1 MWVEPSGRGAR
12 HLETSRAARRKQ
24 SNVSGCRQ
32 RSASPHGGC
41 VASLCGCGARSH
53 GRGAPAPP
61 RMHTRTAGTSRVRGS
76 SYACSRSTSS
86 WSAARQT
93 TPPLALPC
101 PWHAP
106 RRAGRWH
113 RAPRRRLTPLLGRQ
127 TTQPPRACRR
137 PPLFRHGPRRRA
149 RLRLRT
155 SRGGGWLRQGA
166 EGLLERPTRC
176 PVPCFRR
183 TWLLGGDVRP
193 SKQPNTSPTHAVQSV
208 APAGQLGS
216 PSAEPDGD
224 YKDGSL
230 WGLSCCSGYNARF
243 PFLFLRSVS
252 APRLG
257 LQPCEWG
264 YSFDRRRTGTRSG
277 LTARSVRAARQCG
290 LNRGNNVGQSTYAS
304 QALVV
309 RTANHTRSLQ
319 PWTRQRCAWPP

>member
-41 VASLCGCGARSH
+41 VASLCSCGARSH

-155 SRGGGWLRQGA
+155 SPGGGWLRQGA

-208 APAGQLGS
+208 ARLASWGQRVRS
-216 PSAEPDGD
+216 PMGIAKMGAYGGVVVLATMRDF
-224 YKDGSL
+224 
-230 WGLSCCSGYNARF
+230 RF
-243 PFLFLRSVS
+243 CFCALFLRR
-252 APRLG
+252 A

-290 LNRGNNVGQSTYAS
+290 LNRGNNVGQNTYAS
-304 QALVV
+304 QALVA